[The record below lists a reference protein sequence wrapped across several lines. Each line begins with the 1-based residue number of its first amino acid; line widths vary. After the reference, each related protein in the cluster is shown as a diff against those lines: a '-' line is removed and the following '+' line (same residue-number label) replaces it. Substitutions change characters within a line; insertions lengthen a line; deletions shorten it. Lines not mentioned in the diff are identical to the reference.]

1 MKKKLIS
8 FAVIAALMSGCALTQ
23 PTLVK
28 DDSHARTENG
38 ALIGA
43 VAGAIIGA
51 ATSKK
56 KLKGALLGAAAGTAV
71 GGGIGYLLDEQA
83 NAVAEA
89 LGTGVSNDPLAAL
102 DPSRSIVVIKG
113 DRYVRIM
120 FRSSMMFPFD
130 SAQIM
135 PSARDKVLKIAAL
148 LRNYPQTIVQV
159 AGFTDSKG
167 SYQYNYNLSLQR
179 AQAVAHILQSY
190 GISNRTYVKG
200 CSYNKPLVPNK
211 TEAQRAINRRVEI
224 YLYNKVSDMINPCQ

>member
-1 MKKKLIS
+1 MRKKIIS
-8 FAVIAALMSGCALTQ
+8 FTLIGALMGGCAVVQ

-28 DDSHARTENG
+28 DDTHARTENG

-43 VAGAIIGA
+43 VAGAVIGA

-130 SAQIM
+130 SAQVM
-135 PSARDKVLKIAAL
+135 PSARDKVLKVAAL

-167 SYQYNYNLSLQR
+167 SYEYNYKLSLKR
-179 AQAVAHILQSY
+179 AQAVANILKSY
-190 GISNRTYVKG
+190 GIANRIYVKG

-224 YLYNKVSDMINPCQ
+224 YLYNRVSDMTDPCI